1 MGDIYV
7 ILLENDVLDGK
18 IYRSFDEAKQA
29 LIDTAMTKEWR
40 LENNRD
46 ETPIVGFK
54 NKFGIVDNDET
65 NEVEFP
71 KEGGNGLTELD
82 ATGDDIGKHQPV
94 NIRKLTLNAN
104 GSPPPADVEAVE
116 AVEAVEDKKERKKR
130 APMSDAAKAAMVA
143 KRAAVIAAKKAS
155 SAGRRRTA
163 KTIRMKKG
171 EYLREHH
178 HLFRVLRNPTR
189 RALNAELRRQQKE
202 LRERG
207 LKG

>member
-7 ILLENDVLDGK
+7 ILLKNDVLDGK

-29 LIDTAMTKEWR
+29 LIDTAMTKKWR
-40 LENNRD
+40 LENGRD

-54 NKFGIVDNDET
+54 NKFGFVDDDET
-65 NEVEFP
+65 DEVEFP
-71 KEGGNGLTELD
+71 KEGGNGLTELY
-82 ATGDDIGKHQPV
+82 AKGEGIGVEPV
-94 NIRKLTLNAN
+94 NIRKLTLNA
-104 GSPPPADVEAVE
+104 G
-116 AVEAVEDKKERKKR
+116 
-130 APMSDAAKAAMVA
+130 
-143 KRAAVIAAKKAS
+143 
-155 SAGRRRTA
+155 GRRKTA

-189 RALNAELRRQQKE
+189 RALNAELRKQQKE
-202 LRERG
+202 LKERG

>member
-29 LIDTAMTKEWR
+29 LIDTAMGKKWR
-40 LENNRD
+40 LENGRD
-46 ETPIVGFK
+46 ENPIVGFK
-54 NKFGIVDNDET
+54 NKFGIVDDDET

-104 GSPPPADVEAVE
+104 GGPPPADVE
-116 AVEAVEDKKERKKR
+116 AVEAVEDKKERKKG
-130 APMSDAAKAAMVA
+130 PMSDEAKAAMAA
-143 KRAAVIAAKKAS
+143 KRVATMAAKKVA

-189 RALNAELRRQQKE
+189 RALNAELRKQQKE
-202 LRERG
+202 LKERG

>member
-18 IYRSFDEAKQA
+18 TYRSFDEAKQA

-40 LENNRD
+40 LENGRD
-46 ETPIVGFK
+46 ENPIVGFK

-71 KEGGNGLTELD
+71 KEGGNGLTELY
-82 ATGDDIGKHQPV
+82 AKGEGIGVEPV

-104 GSPPPADVEAVE
+104 GSPPPADVEAAE
-116 AVEAVEDKKERKKR
+116 AEEDKKERKKR
-130 APMSDAAKAAMVA
+130 GPMSDAAKAAMKA
-143 KRAAVIAAKKAS
+143 KREATIAAKKAS

-163 KTIRMKKG
+163 KIIRMKKG

-189 RALNAELRRQQKE
+189 RALNAELRKQQKE
-202 LRERG
+202 LKERG
-207 LKG
+207 LRG